1 MVLDG
6 TVPSPDLGTEVLERL
21 GVIRDNGGYR
31 ERTIAEAA
39 KTYPMQGGDVRAGQ
53 PTAEPEQID
62 KQIND
67 FESGWWILYCDPG
80 RFVPHARQEP
90 ALAQSAHRVACFPG
104 RGLFRLLPFPCQTR
118 PKLLDRPAQLGR
130 LRGRPHVA

>member
-1 MVLDG
+1 M
-6 TVPSPDLGTEVLERL
+6 
-21 GVIRDNGGYR
+21 
-31 ERTIAEAA
+31 
-39 KTYPMQGGDVRAGQ
+39 RAGQ

-62 KQIND
+62 EQIND

-104 RGLFRLLPFPCQTR
+104 RCTLPRSKLPRKLPLPIANHPAKASELLPGCIGIARVSLFHRITHG
-118 PKLLDRPAQLGR
+118 AEE
-130 LRGRPHVA
+130 